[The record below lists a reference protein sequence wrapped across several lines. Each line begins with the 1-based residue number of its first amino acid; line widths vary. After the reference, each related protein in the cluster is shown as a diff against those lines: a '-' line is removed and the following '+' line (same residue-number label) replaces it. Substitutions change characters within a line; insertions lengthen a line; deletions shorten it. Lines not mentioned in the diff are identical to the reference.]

1 MRISAA
7 EIEDR
12 VARAVGT
19 YLAGQPSVIAD
30 HHINRNFLG
39 GKVTNAQREQTRRPP
54 TDTPTENDVRNAI
67 ERITVSATQIEI
79 VLSESIVS
87 EGQGRL
93 LTLAW
98 SRTSSR
104 RRREIIQGVD
114 ELIQPQR
121 AMRTKARDGF
131 VKALRAAHRW
141 LDELLS
147 DPTKSIE
154 SLAVRESKS

>member
-1 MRISAA
+1 
-7 EIEDR
+7 
-12 VARAVGT
+12 
-19 YLAGQPSVIAD
+19 
-30 HHINRNFLG
+30 
-39 GKVTNAQREQTRRPP
+39 
-54 TDTPTENDVRNAI
+54 VRNAI
-67 ERITVSATQIEI
+67 ERVTVSATQIEI
-79 VLSESIVS
+79 VLSQSIVS

-93 LTLAW
+93 LTLPW

-114 ELIQPQR
+114 ELIQPLR

-154 SLAVRESKS
+154 SLAARESKSERSIRMTLSLAFLSPVLAEAAMEGRLPRGFSVGRLTDLPMAWSKQWRTIGLPIQAQAELA